1 MTILFHEFLEQFLQ
15 NPILRITTLLITGV
29 ILVNGWTDAPNAIV
43 TCVSTKSMD
52 LESAIRMA
60 AVFNFAGMLFMTMFN
75 SKVAFTIYHIADF
88 GTDTKLAL
96 AALCA
101 AMTAIVLWASAS
113 WCFGIPTSESHALIA
128 GISGAAI
135 ALHNGVTGI
144 SGAEWAKVLFGL
156 LLSVICGLGMGY
168 VCGKAVSLW
177 TAGRWKEKTF
187 VKAQTAGAAAMAF
200 MHGAQDGQKFM
211 AVFMLGICLAGK
223 STGGT
228 DFEIPFWMMLLC
240 SGIMAAGTAIGGR
253 RIIRTVGNDMVKLEK
268 PQGFASDIAGAICL
282 FTASLFGI
290 PISTT
295 HIKTTSMMG
304 VGAAQDISSVNKEV
318 VERMIVTWI
327 LTFPGCGAIGYLT
340 AKLFIAVV

>member
-15 NPILRITTLLITGV
+15 NPILRITSLLITSV

-43 TCVSTKSMD
+43 TCVSTKAMD
-52 LESAIRMA
+52 LEGAIRMA

-75 SKVAFTIYHIADF
+75 SKVAFTIYYIADF
-88 GTDTKLAL
+88 GADSKLAL

-101 AMTAIVLWASAS
+101 AMTSIVLWAAAA

-135 ALHNGVTGI
+135 ALHNGVAGI
-144 SGAEWAKVLFGL
+144 SGAEWMKVLYGL

-168 VCGKAVSLW
+168 ICGKAVDLW
-177 TAGRWKEKTF
+177 AAGRWEEKNF
-187 VKAQTAGAAAMAF
+187 DKAQIAGAAAMAF

-223 STGGT
+223 GVGST
-228 DFEIPFWMMLLC
+228 DFEIPFWMILLC
-240 SGIMAAGTAIGGR
+240 SGIMAAGTSIGGK

-268 PQGFASDIAGAICL
+268 PQGFASDIAGAVCL
-282 FTASLFGI
+282 FFSSLFGI
-290 PISTT
+290 PVSTT
-295 HIKTTSMMG
+295 HIKTTAMMG

-318 VERMIVTWI
+318 VERMIITWI
-327 LTFPGCGAIGYLT
+327 LTFPGCGVIGYLT